1 MKKLV
6 EPEQKTVQDQL
17 SCSEQTLQIEKQNLI
32 LVNSPYHSTESHFL
46 NLSLIIGFSDPRF
59 TKFFLIHST
68 TIDFINIEK
77 IENTTFKTKSNFN
90 SYLNLFLFVIKNSFN
105 HTQKVTFATLSLIL
119 FTLSLI
125 TFSQA
130 SSTDA
135 TSENNQS
142 QSRVKLE
149 QNQLNQTQILN
160 TYPNHKVEDL
170 AAKNANLETEMK
182 LKLKITGDLAP
193 KSVVHSGTG
202 LFFAQNMMYEHSI
215 NVYDRQFNL
224 IKKIT
229 DKVNLAT
236 YDHSEFKDEQYKG
249 SPVEV
254 AFSPDGKT
262 AYVTNYE
269 MFGSEFTNPG
279 YDTCEPS
286 EQFDRSFIYRIN
298 TQTLAIE
305 NVIKV
310 GSVPKFV
317 AVSPNNR
324 FVLVSNWCSGDL
336 SIIDTQLNREVKRIF
351 LGQFP
356 RGIAIDP
363 QSKKAYVAVMGTSD
377 LAVVNLENYSVDWMS
392 NIGLYPRHLV
402 LDSAGKN
409 LYVTL
414 NGDDHVAQIDVGTGE
429 ILGKIFTGS
438 APRSMVLS
446 EDDQYLYVVNYY
458 SHTVSKV
465 RTENLELIES
475 ITVDLNPIGITYDP
489 QTRQIWVAC
498 YTGSLVIL
506 QDNKNQESKELSVKH
521 E

>member
-1 MKKLV
+1 MKNLV
-6 EPEQKTVQDQL
+6 EPEQKTVQDQ
-17 SCSEQTLQIEKQNLI
+17 SVCFEQTLEIDVEKQGE
-32 LVNSPYHSTESHFL
+32 VNSRQKHNLL
-46 NLSLIIGFSDPRF
+46 NLLLIMGLSHPRFAKFLLMSSKNLDLIGSDPVEYF
-59 TKFFLIHST
+59 SLKNKFFLIL
-68 TIDFINIEK
+68 K
-77 IENTTFKTKSNFN
+77 NTFN
-90 SYLNLFLFVIKNSFN
+90 PAKKLNL
-105 HTQKVTFATLSLIL
+105 ATVSLIL
-119 FTLSLI
+119 LTLSLI

-130 SSTDA
+130 SSTTDN
-135 TSENNQS
+135 SKNNQS
-142 QSRVKLE
+142 QATKTNLIKNNLE
-149 QNQLNQTQILN
+149 TTEIVNF
-160 TYPNHKVEDL
+160 YPNHKVEDL
-170 AAKNANLETEMK
+170 TAKNNDLVTEMK
-182 LKLKITGDLAP
+182 LRRKITGDLAP
-193 KSVVHSGTG
+193 KSVVHSGNG

-224 IKKIT
+224 VKKIT
-229 DKVNLAT
+229 DKVNLKSFG
-236 YDHSEFKDEQYKG
+236 HREFKDEKYKG

-254 AFSPDGKT
+254 AFSPDGKS

-286 EQFDRSFIYRIN
+286 DQFDQSFIYRIN

-305 NVIKV
+305 NVIQV

-324 FVLVSNWCSGDL
+324 WVLVSNWCSGDV
-336 SIIDTQLNREVKRIF
+336 SIIDTQLNREIKRIF

-377 LAVVNLENYSVDWMS
+377 LAVINLEDYSVDWMV
-392 NIGLYPRHLV
+392 NVGLYPRHLV
-402 LDSAGKN
+402 LDSAGN
-409 LYVTL
+409 HLYVTL
-414 NGDDHVAQIDVGTGE
+414 NGDDHVAKIDAKTGE
-429 ILGKIFTGS
+429 ILGKLFTGS

-465 RTENLELIES
+465 RTENFELIEN

-506 QDNKNQESKELSVKH
+506 EDKKSVISNQ
-521 E
+521 

>member
-1 MKKLV
+1 MKNLV
-6 EPEQKTVQDQL
+6 EPEQKTVQDQ
-17 SCSEQTLQIEKQNLI
+17 SVCSEQTLQIDVEKQAEVNPRQKHHLFNL
-32 LVNSPYHSTESHFL
+32 L
-46 NLSLIIGFSDPRF
+46 LIIGLSHPRF
-59 TKFFLIHST
+59 AKFFLIYSKNPDLISADT
-68 TIDFINIEK
+68 VEYFYQK
-77 IENTTFKTKSNFN
+77 KRFN
-90 SYLNLFLFVIKNSFN
+90 PA
-105 HTQKVTFATLSLIL
+105 QKLTLATVSLIL
-119 FTLSLI
+119 LTLSWI

-130 SSTDA
+130 SYTTNNSK
-135 TSENNQS
+135 NNQS
-142 QSRVKLE
+142 QAPIQNNLE
-149 QNQLNQTQILN
+149 ATQILN
-160 TYPNHKVEDL
+160 PYPNHKVEDL
-170 AAKNANLETEMK
+170 TAKNETLETEMK
-182 LKLKITGDLAP
+182 LKRKITGDLAP

-224 IKKIT
+224 VKKIT
-229 DKVNLAT
+229 DKVNLAHFG
-236 YDHSEFKDEQYKG
+236 YSEFKDQKYKG

-254 AFSPDGKT
+254 AFSPDGKS

-298 TQTLAIE
+298 TETLAIE
-305 NVIKV
+305 NVIPV

-324 FVLVSNWCSGDL
+324 WVLVSNWCSGDV
-336 SIIDTQLNREVKRIF
+336 SIIDTQSNREVKRIF

-363 QSKKAYVAVMGTSD
+363 QSKIAYVAVMGTSD
-377 LAVVNLENYSVDWMS
+377 LAVINLEDYSVDWMV
-392 NIGLYPRHLV
+392 NVGLYPRHLV
-402 LDSAGKN
+402 LDSTGN
-409 LYVTL
+409 HLYVTL
-414 NGDDHVAQIDVGTGE
+414 NGDDHVAKIDAKTGE

-465 RTENLELIES
+465 RTENFELIEN

-506 QDNKNQESKELSVKH
+506 QDKKN
-521 E
+521 